1 MKNNW
6 PVAVQLIVVGFYVA
20 FSLIV
25 PTIIGFWLDARGSH
39 SFPLYALIGLGF
51 GTVLMIYG
59 VYLMVRPFLREAR
72 NIEELKKSQ
81 DKEGTE

>member
-20 FSLIV
+20 FSLII
-25 PTIIGFWLDARGSH
+25 PTIIGFWLDTRGSH

-59 VYLMVRPFLREAR
+59 VYIMVRPFIREAKK
-72 NIEELKKSQ
+72 IEEKKRDQ
-81 DKEGTE
+81 DKGVTE

>member
-6 PVAVQLIVVGFYVA
+6 PVAVQLIIVGFYVA

-25 PTIIGFWLDARGSH
+25 PTIIGLWLDTRVSH
-39 SFPLYALIGLGF
+39 SLPVYALVGLGF

-59 VYLMVRPFLREAR
+59 VYLMVRPFLREAKH
-72 NIEELKKSQ
+72 IEEIKKGQ
-81 DKEGTE
+81 DKEETG